1 MNEENTVLR
10 KGHNSVVKRFVDA
23 IILGELK
30 KNGPLSGYD
39 IIYFINQKFYVMISP
54 GKVYSALYALE
65 RKGLIQ
71 GSFDSKKRTYTIT
84 EQGAKALEEIAEE
97 SEAVLYYLTS
107 L

>member
-39 IIYFINQKFYVMISP
+39 IIYFINP
-54 GKVYSALYALE
+54 
-65 RKGLIQ
+65 
-71 GSFDSKKRTYTIT
+71 
-84 EQGAKALEEIAEE
+84 EI
-97 SEAVLYYLTS
+97 LCDD
-107 L
+107 

>member
-1 MNEENTVLR
+1 MQENTVLR

-23 IILGELK
+23 IILGQLTK
-30 KNGPLSGYD
+30 KGPLSGYD
-39 IIYFINQKFYVMISP
+39 IIYFINQKFNMMISP

-97 SEAVLYYLTS
+97 SEAVLYYITS
-107 L
+107 I

>member
-1 MNEENTVLR
+1 MQENIVLR
-10 KGHNSVVKRFVDA
+10 KGHNSLVKRFVDA
-23 IILGELK
+23 IILKELK

-65 RKGLIQ
+65 RKGLIR
-71 GSFDSKKRTYTIT
+71 GTFDSKKRTYTIT
-84 EQGAKALEEIAEE
+84 EQGAKALEEIAKE
-97 SEAVLYYLTS
+97 SEAILCYLTG